1 MTEEQKQPEGEA
13 TAPGT
18 PGSGAGGEPVTPGST
33 TPAPEAPGAEPPIPG
48 SITPAP
54 ETPGA
59 APVAT
64 PSDQGDG
71 AGARID
77 PAPDPS
83 GTPAEA
89 GAVTDATTPTDAASG
104 GSSAPADAA
113 ATTDAASATDSDV
126 TLESPAAPSGDA
138 GAGDGWSTG
147 ATEGDAA
154 SSTGTADA
162 SAEATTPVDPATA
175 EPVEPADVA
184 APEVGASVT
193 DTTAADVTASGEAP
207 LDAPAAAPS
216 TDPAAGAAAAPG
228 GALSADR
235 IQLVGES
242 GQALT
247 LGVRTPLGK
256 HAVRQF
262 GDDFNVWDTEQCVIE
277 RGADGAWQIVPGA
290 ATTNE
295 TLLNGERITAPAPLH
310 DGDVVSV
317 GRAEKGISKLPLTVR
332 TA

>member
-1 MTEEQKQPEGEA
+1 
-13 TAPGT
+13 
-18 PGSGAGGEPVTPGST
+18 
-33 TPAPEAPGAEPPIPG
+33 
-48 SITPAP
+48 
-54 ETPGA
+54 
-59 APVAT
+59 
-64 PSDQGDG
+64 
-71 AGARID
+71 
-77 PAPDPS
+77 
-83 GTPAEA
+83 
-89 GAVTDATTPTDAASG
+89 VTDATTPTDAGSG
-104 GSSAPADAA
+104 GSAPATDAA
-113 ATTDAASATDSDV
+113 ASAGAASTADSDV
-126 TLESPAAPSGDA
+126 TLESPPAPSAGA

-147 ATEGDAA
+147 ATEGDTA
-154 SSTGTADA
+154 SSAGTADV
-162 SAEATTPVDPATA
+162 SADATTPVDPATA
-175 EPVEPADVA
+175 AEALDPADVA

-193 DTTAADVTASGEAP
+193 ASTAADVTAGGEAP
-207 LDAPAAAPS
+207 LDAAAAAPS
-216 TDPAAGAAAAPG
+216 TDTAPAAAAPSADPVAGAAAAPG

>member
-1 MTEEQKQPEGEA
+1 MIAIAPTSRDRTCGDETVTEEQKQPDGEA
-13 TAPGT
+13 TAQGT
-18 PGSGAGGEPVTPGST
+18 PGSGWGGEPVAPGST

-64 PSDQGDG
+64 PTDQGDG

-83 GTPAEA
+83 GTPSEA
-89 GAVTDATTPTDAASG
+89 GAVTDATS
-104 GSSAPADAA
+104 
-113 ATTDAASATDSDV
+113 TTDADV
-126 TLESPAAPSGDA
+126 TLESPAAD
-138 GAGDGWSTG
+138 
-147 ATEGDAA
+147 
-154 SSTGTADA
+154 
-162 SAEATTPVDPATA
+162 ATTPVDPATA
-175 EPVEPADVA
+175 AEPVDPADVA

-193 DTTAADVTASGEAP
+193 ASTAADVIASSEAP
-207 LDAPAAAPS
+207 LDAAAAAPS
-216 TDPAAGAAAAPG
+216 ADPAAAAPA
-228 GALSADR
+228 GALSSER

-277 RGADGAWQIVPGA
+277 READGAWHIVPGA

-295 TLLNGERITAPAPLH
+295 TLLNGERITAPAALH

-317 GRAEKGISKLPLTVR
+317 GRAEKGISRLPLTVR